1 MSEVI
6 LQGSALSKTYREG
19 ALITPVF
26 EDLDV
31 AVRAGESLAIVGAS
45 GTGKSTLLH
54 LLAGLDQ
61 PTSGR
66 VHLMGEDLYSHSEA
80 EKGRLRNRHLGF
92 IYQFHH
98 LLPEFT
104 AVENVMMP
112 LLIAGKAADKAR
124 QPAIEL
130 LEQVGLGHRLKH
142 KPGELSGGERQRV
155 APWSCIRVDCRSGPD
170 DAADEQACALPSD
183 HIIRV
188 HPRGRL
194 LTAQSG
200 IAAPGIRNFL
210 LVIGPCRHVALAIR
224 CVAGSMGAGGCICG
238 SNRRL
243 PPCPEVAVGP
253 IRPKR

>member
-6 LQGSALSKTYREG
+6 LRGSALSKTYREG

-26 EDLDV
+26 EGLDV

-61 PTSGR
+61 PTSGH
-66 VHLMGEDLYSHSEA
+66 VQLMGEDIYSRSET
-80 EKGRLRNRHLGF
+80 EKARLRNRHLGF

-112 LLIAGKAADKAR
+112 LLIAGKSAEQAR

-155 APWSCIRVDCRSGPD
+155 AVARALVNRPACIL
-170 DAADEQACALPSD
+170 ADEPTGNLDETTADGVFDLLIELKERHGVALVIVSHD
-183 HIIRV
+183 NHLAAKCGRTLEL
-188 HPRGRL
+188 HQGRL
-194 LTAQSG
+194 QVR
-200 IAAPGIRNFL
+200 PG
-210 LVIGPCRHVALAIR
+210 
-224 CVAGSMGAGGCICG
+224 
-238 SNRRL
+238 
-243 PPCPEVAVGP
+243 
-253 IRPKR
+253 

>member
-6 LQGSALSKTYREG
+6 LQGRSLSKTYREG
-19 ALITPVF
+19 ALVTPVF
-26 EDLDV
+26 EGLDV

-61 PTSGR
+61 PTSGT
-66 VHLMGEDLYSHSEA
+66 VQLMGEDLYSHSEA

-112 LLIAGKAADKAR
+112 LLIAGKAAEQAR
-124 QPAIEL
+124 QPAVEL

-155 APWSCIRVDCRSGPD
+155 AVARALVNRPACIL
-170 DAADEQACALPSD
+170 ADEPTGNLDETTADGVFDLLIELKQRHGVALVIVSHD
-183 HIIRV
+183 NHLAAKCGRTLEL
-188 HPRGRL
+188 HQGRL
-194 LTAQSG
+194 QVR
-200 IAAPGIRNFL
+200 PG
-210 LVIGPCRHVALAIR
+210 
-224 CVAGSMGAGGCICG
+224 
-238 SNRRL
+238 
-243 PPCPEVAVGP
+243 
-253 IRPKR
+253 

>member
-66 VHLMGEDLYSHSEA
+66 VHLMGEDLYRHSEA

-155 APWSCIRVDCRSGPD
+155 AVARALVNRPACIL
-170 DAADEQACALPSD
+170 ADEPTGNLDETTADGVFDLLIELKQRHGVALVIVSHD
-183 HIIRV
+183 NHLAAKCGRTLEL
-188 HPRGRL
+188 HQGRL
-194 LTAQSG
+194 QVR
-200 IAAPGIRNFL
+200 PG
-210 LVIGPCRHVALAIR
+210 
-224 CVAGSMGAGGCICG
+224 
-238 SNRRL
+238 
-243 PPCPEVAVGP
+243 
-253 IRPKR
+253 

>member
-6 LQGSALSKTYREG
+6 LRGSALSKTYREG

-26 EDLDV
+26 EGLDV

-61 PTSGR
+61 PTSGH
-66 VHLMGEDLYSHSEA
+66 VQLMGEDIYSRSET
-80 EKGRLRNRHLGF
+80 EKARLRNRHLGF

-112 LLIAGKAADKAR
+112 LLIAGKGAEQAR

-155 APWSCIRVDCRSGPD
+155 AVARALVNRPACIL
-170 DAADEQACALPSD
+170 ADEPTGNLDETTADGVFDLLIELKERHGVALVIVSHD
-183 HIIRV
+183 NHLAAKCGRTLEL
-188 HPRGRL
+188 HQGRL
-194 LTAQSG
+194 QVR
-200 IAAPGIRNFL
+200 PG
-210 LVIGPCRHVALAIR
+210 
-224 CVAGSMGAGGCICG
+224 
-238 SNRRL
+238 
-243 PPCPEVAVGP
+243 
-253 IRPKR
+253 

>member
-6 LQGSALSKTYREG
+6 LQGRSLSKTYREG
-19 ALITPVF
+19 ALVTPVF
-26 EDLDV
+26 EGLDV

-61 PTSGR
+61 PTSGS
-66 VHLMGEDLYSHSEA
+66 VQLMGEDLYSHSEA

-112 LLIAGKAADKAR
+112 LLIAGKAAEQAR
-124 QPAIEL
+124 QPAVEL

-155 APWSCIRVDCRSGPD
+155 AVARALVNRPACIL
-170 DAADEQACALPSD
+170 ADEPTGNLDETTADGVFDLLIELKQRHGVALVIVSHD
-183 HIIRV
+183 NHLAAKCGRTLEL
-188 HPRGRL
+188 HQGRL
-194 LTAQSG
+194 QVR
-200 IAAPGIRNFL
+200 PG
-210 LVIGPCRHVALAIR
+210 
-224 CVAGSMGAGGCICG
+224 
-238 SNRRL
+238 
-243 PPCPEVAVGP
+243 
-253 IRPKR
+253 